1 MLPRPR
7 RGLTGR
13 SLGIS
18 CPDTSDLTPSSI
30 LSDVKE
36 EASPPAKGDGDV
48 LCASGQGVGEIIAT
62 FPGILPPL
70 ARPAALRLG
79 TVRMPGCG
87 VPAATPL
94 RLPTTPRQRDGVFR

>member
-1 MLPRPR
+1 MLSRPR
-7 RGLTGR
+7 HGLTGW
-13 SLGIS
+13 SIEIS
-18 CPDTSDLTPSSI
+18 CPNTSDPTPSSI

-48 LCASGQGVGEIIAT
+48 LYASGQGGRESIAT
-62 FPGILPPL
+62 FSGISSSL

-87 VPAATPL
+87 VPPATPL
-94 RLPTTPRQRDGVFR
+94 QSATTPG